1 VPLKSETTA
10 PQIHLNKICRG
21 TNAALLLGDLYV
33 WLYLQSLPKV
43 LILKP
48 DLSLLPLVKLP
59 TKQIA
64 RGDRE
69 ETLIGKEMQKQSGTR
84 QEAWKNIFTADNM
97 CADVTVVFIIW
108 YLQKPATISYRWA
121 DRGSEKS

>member
-69 ETLIGKEMQKQSGTR
+69 DINRKRNAETVRHETGGME
-84 QEAWKNIFTADNM
+84 E
-97 CADVTVVFIIW
+97 
-108 YLQKPATISYRWA
+108 YLYCR
-121 DRGSEKS
+121 